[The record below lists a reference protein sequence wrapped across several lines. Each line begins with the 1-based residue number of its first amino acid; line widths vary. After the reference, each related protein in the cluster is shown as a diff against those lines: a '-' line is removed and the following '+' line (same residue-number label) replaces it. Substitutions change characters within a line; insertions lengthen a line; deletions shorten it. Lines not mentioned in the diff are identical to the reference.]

1 MDQFFY
7 IAAGVALISTIM
19 AISRRNAIHALL
31 YLILSLLAVSVIF
44 YLLDAP
50 FIAAL
55 EVIIYAGAIMV
66 LFIFVTMMLNV
77 GIEKI
82 TEKKWLNPR
91 MWIVPSVLAAILLV
105 DLILALKN
113 VQTALPDS
121 QVVLPKQ
128 VGISLFSTYLLA
140 VEIAAIL
147 LMAGVIGAYHLG
159 SQKKKVTHRFLEKNK
174 NMLTVPI
181 ETQILFAGIL
191 FLLGLIG
198 LLVRR
203 NMIF

>member
-1 MDQFFY
+1 MNVFFY
-7 IAAGVALISTIM
+7 IAASVAMISTVM

-31 YLILSLLAVSVIF
+31 YLILSLLAISVVF

-66 LFIFVTMMLNV
+66 LFIFVTMMLNI
-77 GIEKI
+77 GLERK

-91 MWIVPSVLAAILLV
+91 MWIVPSVLAAVLLI
-105 DLILALKN
+105 DLILTLKN
-113 VQTALPDS
+113 VKMIPVDEQII
-121 QVVLPKQ
+121 LPKQ

-159 SQKKKVTHRFLEKNK
+159 SQKKKVTHRFLEKK
-174 NMLTVPI
+174 
-181 ETQILFAGIL
+181 
-191 FLLGLIG
+191 
-198 LLVRR
+198 
-203 NMIF
+203 

>member
-1 MDQFFY
+1 MNAFFY
-7 IAAGVALISTIM
+7 IAAAVALISTTM

-31 YLILSLLAVSVIF
+31 YLILSLLAISVVF

-66 LFIFVTMMLNV
+66 LFIFVTMMLNI
-77 GIEKI
+77 GLERK

-91 MWIVPSVLAAILLV
+91 MWILPSILSGILLIN
-105 DLILALKN
+105 LILALKN
-113 VQTALPDS
+113 VQTLPVDK
-121 QVVLPKQ
+121 QVILPKQ

-147 LMAGVIGAYHLG
+147 LMAGVIGAYHIG
-159 SQKKKVTHRFLEKNK
+159 SQKKKVIHRFLEKK
-174 NMLTVPI
+174 
-181 ETQILFAGIL
+181 
-191 FLLGLIG
+191 
-198 LLVRR
+198 
-203 NMIF
+203 